1 MKNKHGQALVEFIL
15 ILPVLLLIL
24 FALFDFGRILL
35 CKMHLENVMN
45 EISGKDEKVIAN
57 YLQSDTEYTI
67 TYQIKKDKYE
77 VITLESKLDLITPGL
92 KNILN
97 SPYTVSVE
105 RSILYE

>member
-15 ILPVLLLIL
+15 ILPVLLLI
-24 FALFDFGRILL
+24 FFPLFDFGRILL

>member
-45 EISGKDEKVIAN
+45 EISGKDENVIAN